1 MSAPTETKTP
11 AQAATKATEATKAA
25 KAITL
30 LDVATRAG
38 VDRSVVSRV
47 LSDDPRLN
55 IREETRE
62 RVLDAVRALDYRPNA
77 LARSLRTRR
86 ADTYGLLIPDFGNPV
101 YASIIQGA
109 ESAAIARDCVLMTG
123 SVGAGAE
130 QAAHHLDVIGRG
142 RVDGLLLAGDHTDR
156 AQLDELDRRGIPWL
170 LVNRRLP
177 RARRWVVLDDEE
189 AAGLAVRHLIGL
201 GHERIAHVA
210 GPRDADTAR
219 RRMRGWRTA
228 MRAAGLATPAR
239 TVVVSDY
246 TPEGGARATREL
258 LARAERPTA
267 VLVANVAAAIGTLSA
282 AAEAGVRV
290 PEELSVVAVHDLP
303 LAAVLRPALTTV
315 RTPLERLGARA
326 IELLASTAPGAPI
339 EEVVDGELELVER
352 ASTAP
357 PAASS

>member
-1 MSAPTETKTP
+1 MSSS
-11 AQAATKATEATKAA
+11 TKASDAKKAV
-25 KAITL
+25 TL

-47 LSDDPRLN
+47 LSDDPRLS
-55 IREETRE
+55 IRDETRA
-62 RVLDAVRALDYRPNA
+62 RVLAAVRELDYRPNA

-109 ESAAIARDCVLMTG
+109 EAAAIARDCVLMTG
-123 SVGAGAE
+123 SVGAGPA

-142 RVDGLLLAGDHTDR
+142 RVDGLLLAGDHT
-156 AQLDELDRRGIPWL
+156 AGASLEELDRRGIPWL

-228 MRAAGLATPAR
+228 MRAAGLSTPASAA
-239 TVVVSDY
+239 VVSDY
-246 TPEGGARATREL
+246 TPEGGAAATREL
-258 LARAERPTA
+258 LTRRDRPTA
-267 VLVANVAAAIGTLSA
+267 ILVANIAAAIGTLA
-282 AAEAGVRV
+282 VCGELGVSV
-290 PEELSVVAVHDLP
+290 PGELSVVAVHDLA
-303 LAAVLRPALTTV
+303 LAAFLRPALTTV
-315 RTPLERLGARA
+315 RTPLEKLGERA
-326 IELLASTAPGAPI
+326 IELLASTAPDAPI
-339 EEVVDGELELVER
+339 EEVVTGSLELVDR
-352 ASTAP
+352 GSTAP
-357 PAASS
+357 PRGAAA

>member
-1 MSAPTETKTP
+1 MTPGETKTKT
-11 AQAATKATEATKAA
+11 QRAASA
-25 KAITL
+25 KPVKGITL

-77 LARSLRTRR
+77 AARSLRTRR

-109 ESAAIARDCVLMTG
+109 ETAAIARDCVLMTG
-123 SVGAGAE
+123 SVGAGGAE

-170 LVNRRLP
+170 LVNRRLAG
-177 RARRWVVLDDEE
+177 ARRWVVLDDEE

-219 RRMRGWRTA
+219 RRMRGWRAA
-228 MRAAGLATPAR
+228 MRAAGLPTPAR
-239 TVVVSDY
+239 AVVVSDY

-290 PEELSVVAVHDLP
+290 PQELSVVAVHDLP

-326 IELLASTAPGAPI
+326 IELLASTAPDAPI
-339 EEVVDGELELVER
+339 EEVVSGELELVER

-357 PAASS
+357 PAAS